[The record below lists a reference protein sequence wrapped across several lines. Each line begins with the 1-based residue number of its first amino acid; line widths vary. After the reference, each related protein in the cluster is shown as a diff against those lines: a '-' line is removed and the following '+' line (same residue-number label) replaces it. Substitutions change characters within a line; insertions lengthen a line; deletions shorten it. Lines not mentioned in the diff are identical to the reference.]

1 MQDHPICDHPMSDNP
16 MPDVPMGVQAEKI
29 AQLENWDNHTR
40 EDRDAPTRD
49 DWVVTPGAGYLRRY
63 QDHCLCRTAEEQ
75 TIVTEMSRVNSM
87 TIAEIIKILEVAEN
101 SDPSGSSAT

>member
-1 MQDHPICDHPMSDNP
+1 MPRFSILYYTMSYGIIFHSSILYYPFYQTN
-16 MPDVPMGVQAEKI
+16 
-29 AQLENWDNHTR
+29 LTR